1 VLFGVIEQS
10 GAGWLVGDQQPHLLG
25 VIGHELQPDQ
35 AAAAA
40 AEHVRRLGSD
50 RGEQPMRVVGEGLDR
65 RVLRLTVERTAGQ
78 TPRVVGHH
86 GVAVG
91 EQVPDRREAAG
102 VRRAARYA
110 EQDRAGAADLV
121 AQGRV
126 WGTLR
131 VSVGV

>member
-65 RVLRLTVERTAGQ
+65 RVLRLTVDGLRDK
-78 TPRVVGHH
+78 PRG
-86 GVAVG
+86 
-91 EQVPDRREAAG
+91 
-102 VRRAARYA
+102 
-110 EQDRAGAADLV
+110 
-121 AQGRV
+121 
-126 WGTLR
+126 
-131 VSVGV
+131 S